1 MLGKSRT
8 WTAHIPVDYDNKA
21 IDEIRTS
28 EGTLR
33 DSFFHEAMVSN
44 ELLGINIVKE

>member
-8 WTAHIPVDYDNKA
+8 WTAHIPVNYNNKA

-28 EGTLR
+28 EETLR

-44 ELLGINIVKE
+44 ESLSINIVK